1 MRDRI
6 KLIVFTKTKSH
17 TGLRLVSKL
26 VTIGEGGREERKGKE
41 RGRGGKEERGKGCVM
56 AVGGWTRLSPAAVTG
71 LYRIVGF

>member
-1 MRDRI
+1 
-6 KLIVFTKTKSH
+6 
-17 TGLRLVSKL
+17 